1 MAVPASGVV
10 GAAPSFFRTWCGW
23 MWEAEMTPDA
33 DAAAAKKEARRSRR
47 RRAAAAAAA
56 DTGAGVVNGGAAA
69 HNGAAA
75 AAHLVNGVGDAIKGE
90 EMSVAVPRAA
100 SGAMGVLVDAS
111 NVVTEL
117 RAGGTPVDVG
127 SLLRIGDVVVA
138 VDGVVLGAR
147 RLKAVM
153 AEVAKADV
161 HTFTVRRL

>member
-1 MAVPASGVV
+1 MS
-10 GAAPSFFRTWCGW
+10 
-23 MWEAEMTPDA
+23 
-33 DAAAAKKEARRSRR
+33 
-47 RRAAAAAAA
+47 
-56 DTGAGVVNGGAAA
+56 
-69 HNGAAA
+69 
-75 AAHLVNGVGDAIKGE
+75 GVGDAIKGE

-100 SGAMGVLVDAS
+100 SGSIGVLVDSS

-117 RAGGTPVDVG
+117 RAGTPVDVG

-138 VDGVVLGAR
+138 VDGVVLGER

>member
-1 MAVPASGVV
+1 M
-10 GAAPSFFRTWCGW
+10 
-23 MWEAEMTPDA
+23 
-33 DAAAAKKEARRSRR
+33 
-47 RRAAAAAAA
+47 
-56 DTGAGVVNGGAAA
+56 
-69 HNGAAA
+69 
-75 AAHLVNGVGDAIKGE
+75 NGVGDAIKGE

-100 SGAMGVLVDAS
+100 SGAMGVLVDSS

-117 RAGGTPVDVG
+117 RAGTPVDVG

-138 VDGVVLGAR
+138 VDGVVLGVR

>member
-1 MAVPASGVV
+1 M
-10 GAAPSFFRTWCGW
+10 
-23 MWEAEMTPDA
+23 
-33 DAAAAKKEARRSRR
+33 
-47 RRAAAAAAA
+47 
-56 DTGAGVVNGGAAA
+56 
-69 HNGAAA
+69 
-75 AAHLVNGVGDAIKGE
+75 NGVGDAIKGE

-117 RAGGTPVDVG
+117 RAGTPVDVG

-138 VDGVVLGAR
+138 VDGVVLGER
-147 RLKAVM
+147 RLKVVM